1 MGVVLDLYKKGV
13 YCETPYKS
21 IYEINISDMKKNI
34 FSISSYKNKVLL
46 IININSSSNNNKE
59 TLDKVEL
66 INKISS
72 DYSNSQLEILL
83 FPTNSIDKSELTNE
97 EIIKNIDSIGINTN
111 IGNLKVLNKVSI
123 NGEDTCELYK
133 YLSRRSKL
141 FQIREGKAKSIKKNF
156 SFFVVDKNGE
166 VKNFFDEDVDFKY
179 EKMKN
184 CLDEKLIEKS
194 RNLMEDLQL
203 RNDYIKLGKFI

>member
-34 FSISSYKNKVLL
+34 FPISSYKNKVLL

-66 INKISS
+66 INKISL
-72 DYSNSQLEILL
+72 DYNSQLEILL
-83 FPTNSIDKSELTNE
+83 FPTNSIDKSELTND

-111 IGNLKVLNKVSI
+111 NGNLKVLNKVSI

-133 YLSRRSKL
+133 YLLRRSKL
-141 FQIREGKAKSIKKNF
+141 FRIREGKAKSIKKNF

-166 VKNFFDEDVDFKY
+166 VKQFFDEEDDLKY
-179 EKMKN
+179 EKIKDYF
-184 CLDEKLIEKS
+184 DEKLIEKS
-194 RNLMEDLQL
+194 SILMEDLQL
-203 RNDYIKLGKFI
+203 RTDYIKLGKFI

>member
-34 FSISSYKNKVLL
+34 FPLSSYKNKVLL
-46 IININSSSNNNKE
+46 IININSLSNNSKE

-72 DYSNSQLEILL
+72 DYSNSSLEILL
-83 FPTNSIDKSELTNE
+83 FPTNSIDKSELTND
-97 EIIKNIDSIGINTN
+97 EIIKNINSIGLNTN
-111 IGNLKVLNKVSI
+111 TDNLKILNRVSI
-123 NGEDTCELYK
+123 DGEDICEIYK
-133 YLSRRSKL
+133 YLLRRSKL
-141 FQIREGKAKSIKKNF
+141 FRIREGKAKSIKKNF

-166 VKNFFDEDVDFKY
+166 VKNFFDEEEDLKY
-179 EKMKN
+179 EKMKDYF
-184 CLDEKLIEKS
+184 DEKLIEKAS
-194 RNLMEDLQL
+194 ILKEDLQL
-203 RNDYIKLGKFI
+203 RTDYIKLGKFI